1 MTENRYKTILG
12 GTGLAYL
19 KNDQP
24 VDVETRNVRS
34 EKTKGVDDPIE
45 QATKL
50 MEMCRCQYLDDAN
63 DLWTCHKPP
72 EDTSNFFSS
81 LPRAPMVAARLRERN
96 VHGMDQAHEIPW
108 YVS

>member
-34 EKTKGVDDPIE
+34 EKRKEWMIPLSKQQNSWRCVGANTLTTPMTCGH
-45 QATKL
+45 AT
-50 MEMCRCQYLDDAN
+50 N
-63 DLWTCHKPP
+63 
-72 EDTSNFFSS
+72 
-81 LPRAPMVAARLRERN
+81 PRGYFQLFLCL
-96 VHGMDQAHEIPW
+96 
-108 YVS
+108 